1 MSLCSQGW
9 GPRGGALICWHV
21 PTGPEPSGS
30 LADDSDLPRSL
41 KPAGTCGLGQSC
53 WDWREDPAAF
63 TTGLGP
69 EILQRLQ
76 KTLERQYPHG
86 QSYSIHPRNASW
98 GTLGW
103 LTVLSTVEEKSS
115 GKN

>member
-1 MSLCSQGW
+1 M
-9 GPRGGALICWHV
+9 ICWHV

-69 EILQRLQ
+69 EIMQRLQ
-76 KTLERQYPHG
+76 KTLERQYPYG

-98 GTLGW
+98 GPPGVARCAEYCRRERFRKT
-103 LTVLSTVEEKSS
+103 TPSISVEYEKNS
-115 GKN
+115 